1 MPSIHDEIADLS
13 AQVRVLRDRAE
24 LRDLFDRYVAAL
36 DTGDHAGPDGTAFDE
51 LFTEDAV
58 FSFPVGTC
66 TGVEGFAVLRREAG
80 ARWSRTHHISAN
92 HDIRLDGDRATLRV
106 QQLTRHL
113 HGPGGG
119 RPGEGRPG
127 EGPPAPFEVG
137 GYCRARAVRTEAGWR
152 LSHVSFHVVWDA
164 GDRLPELTGVQW

>member
-1 MPSIHDEIADLS
+1 MPSIHDELADLS

-24 LRDLFDRYVAAL
+24 LRDLFDRYVSAL
-36 DTGDHAGPDGTAFDE
+36 DTGARARAGAGAVAFDE
-51 LFTEDAV
+51 LFTEDASFV
-58 FSFPVGTC
+58 FPIGTC
-66 TGVEGFAVLRREAG
+66 TGAEGFAVLRREAG

-113 HGPGGG
+113 H
-119 RPGEGRPG
+119 RPGA
-127 EGPPAPFEVG
+127 GPAAPFEVG
-137 GYCRARAVRTEAGWR
+137 GYCQARAVRTPAGWR
-152 LSHVSFHVVWDA
+152 LDRVAFHVVWDA

>member
-1 MPSIHDEIADLS
+1 MPSIHDELADLS

-24 LRDLFDRYVAAL
+24 LRDLFDRYVGAL
-36 DTGDHAGPDGTAFDE
+36 DTGIHAGPDGAAFDE

-58 FSFPVGTC
+58 FAFPVGTC

-113 HGPGGG
+113 HGPGDG
-119 RPGEGRPG
+119 PD
-127 EGPPAPFEVG
+127 GPPAPFEVG
-137 GYCRARAVRTEAGWR
+137 GYCRARAVRTGAGWR
-152 LSHVSFHVVWDA
+152 LSHVAFHVVWDA

>member
-24 LRDLFDRYVAAL
+24 LRDLFDRYVGAL

-58 FSFPVGTC
+58 FSFPIGTC

-119 RPGEGRPG
+119 RPGGGRLG
-127 EGPPAPFEVG
+127 DGPPAPFEVG

-152 LSHVSFHVVWDA
+152 LNHVSFHVVWDA